1 MSFSVLPRWLFS
13 LKLGRQVTFPA
24 TIILQ
29 ISMRSLQSG
38 EFCHRSW
45 GCASFS
51 VYPRGQHGSDR
62 NTVRVVCLW
71 LILDTCTVSSGA
83 SHVRIP
89 TSIVAFVGSFSFSI
103 TIMLPAIVEQCNG
116 KWTGSHLEFFVDCLP
131 NIFFFFVVLI
141 QQSLNNLNYGSV
153 STWNV
158 CNGKE
163 QEIEQTLMV
172 MMETTAK

>member
-1 MSFSVLPRWLFS
+1 MSFSVLLRWLFS

-45 GCASFS
+45 GCANFS
-51 VYPRGQHGSDR
+51 VYPRGQRGSDR

-71 LILDTCTVSSGA
+71 LILDSCVVSSGA

-89 TSIVAFVGSFSFSI
+89 TSFVTFVGSFSFSI

-116 KWTGSHLEFFVDCLP
+116 KWTGSRLEFLWIAYQT
-131 NIFFFFVVLI
+131 NNKQLFFVVFCSFNRRWTI
-141 QQSLNNLNYGSV
+141 YNTGASQHGMCAMEKRLNRP
-153 STWNV
+153 WW
-158 CNGKE
+158 
-163 QEIEQTLMV
+163 
-172 MMETTAK
+172 